1 MYDRPQHRYDKAW
14 FSLCWRSMRLSTCYT
29 DPRRS
34 SASVNAEGAMWHRK
48 IMQAHESGHPR
59 SHLVC

>member
-1 MYDRPQHRYDKAW
+1 MTDRSKDEDFAVLAKYEVINV
-14 FSLCWRSMRLSTCYT
+14 FT